1 MYYILSIVY
10 RARER
15 IHDVNFWMRSFLKNI
30 GTLIE
35 EDGEEVLPTQMQPLS
50 IEDFNAYLSP
60 YDIFI
65 MNTFNY
71 TLGNDK
77 SVINLL
83 YFTTMY
89 VLYHH
94 SIV

>member
-1 MYYILSIVY
+1 MRYILCIAY

-15 IHDVNFWMRSFLKNI
+15 IHDVNFWMRGFLKNI

-60 YDIFI
+60 YD
-65 MNTFNY
+65 TFVMSTFSY
-71 TLGNDK
+71 T
-77 SVINLL
+77 
-83 YFTTMY
+83 
-89 VLYHH
+89 
-94 SIV
+94 